1 MAKQKAENPFAV
13 VAPDTSGESAASG
26 PNSTFN
32 AAVDLVRSQVSA
44 QEGQP
49 QKSSTVVEKEQ
60 KEPQVV
66 RVNRGYKL
74 REDLIKECKRIAIDD
89 EKHLYDVMEEALV
102 QYIERRRG

>member
-1 MAKQKAENPFAV
+1 MAKQKTENPFAGV
-13 VAPDTSGESAASG
+13 STTSSSENAASG

-32 AAVDLVRSQVSA
+32 TAIDMVRSQVG
-44 QEGQP
+44 GQDVQLP
-49 QKSSTVVEKEQ
+49 PA

-89 EKHLYDVMEEALV
+89 DKHLYDVMEEALAE
-102 QYIERRRG
+102 YIEKRRSQASAS

>member
-1 MAKQKAENPFAV
+1 MAKQKAENPFAGV
-13 VAPDTSGESAASG
+13 STTSSSENAASG

-32 AAVDLVRSQVSA
+32 AAIDMVRSQVG
-44 QEGQP
+44 GQDVQP
-49 QKSSTVVEKEQ
+49 LPATPG

-89 EKHLYDVMEEALV
+89 EKHLYDVMEEALAA
-102 QYIERRRG
+102 YIEKRRGQPSP